1 MCSFLFFSCYN
12 QFVMGTLK
20 IKKSTNTEHHYSIRE
35 KEQALE
41 NYREIVFLEV
51 DRMYALYD
59 QYILQVNHKNF
70 KSDKYDFEL
79 HNQLSFDI
87 EQCKRRVLFAAENV
101 QKNYDAKIE
110 IPNFDILLDN
120 YQNNK

>member
-1 MCSFLFFSCYN
+1 
-12 QFVMGTLK
+12 MGTPE
-20 IKKSTNTEHHYSIRE
+20 IKKSSNTEHHYTDRE

-41 NYREIVFLEV
+41 NYREIVVLEV
-51 DRMYALYD
+51 DRMYGLYD
-59 QYILQVNHKNF
+59 QYLVQVNHKNF

-87 EQCKRRVLFAAENV
+87 EQCKRRVMHAAEHV

-110 IPNFDILLDN
+110 VPNFDILLEN

>member
-1 MCSFLFFSCYN
+1 MD
-12 QFVMGTLK
+12 TLE
-20 IKKSTNTEHHYSIRE
+20 IKKSTSSEHQYTERE

-41 NYREIVFLEV
+41 NYREIVVLEAE
-51 DRMYALYD
+51 RMYSLYD
-59 QYILQVNHKNF
+59 QYLIQVDHKNF

-87 EQCKRRVLFAAENV
+87 EQCKRRIMHAANHV

-110 IPNFDILLDN
+110 IPNFDILLEN